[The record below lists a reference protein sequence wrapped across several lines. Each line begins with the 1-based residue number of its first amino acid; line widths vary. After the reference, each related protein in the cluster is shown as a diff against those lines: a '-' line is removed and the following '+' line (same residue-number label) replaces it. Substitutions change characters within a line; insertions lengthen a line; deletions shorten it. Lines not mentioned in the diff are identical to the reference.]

1 MEITLLIITLSIF
14 ILHVFL
20 GYKLLKLK
28 GHDNY
33 WAYITL
39 ILSFVPLFWL
49 AWGCTDSKLPNSK
62 TRIWT
67 YVSLGYGV
75 LGVIY
80 IIIKRSQQ

>member
-14 ILHVFL
+14 ILHVFF

-28 GHDNY
+28 GHDND

-39 ILSFVPLFWL
+39 IISFVPLFWL

-80 IIIKRSQQ
+80 IIIKRS